1 MHIAF
6 WDTGYCSCA
15 RSKALWLLYFVL
27 LCIKLELL
35 NINSLFRHSD
45 TKVAAKCGKTFSAAE
60 DDMSDVYP
68 LQLRLS
74 VLREINSLGVKVIK
88 KVSLF
93 NLSMLWL
100 FWFPKLTFYSTVVS
114 GL

>member
-1 MHIAF
+1 MIDKKIKCIRVLRILVAVLVQEVKP
-6 WDTGYCSCA
+6 Y
-15 RSKALWLLYFVL
+15 WLLHFVL
-27 LCIKLELL
+27 LSKKLELL
-35 NINSLFRHSD
+35 NINYLFRHSD

-74 VLREINSLGVKVIK
+74 VLRETNSLGVKVSK

-93 NLSMLWL
+93 N
-100 FWFPKLTFYSTVVS
+100 
-114 GL
+114 